1 MTYTDVDR
9 LDTSLEAYETDSIE
23 TYETDSI
30 ETALDAIRRGQL
42 IIVSDDEARENEGDL
57 VMAAEFVT
65 PHAINFMITHARG
78 LICTPITPLRAQEL
92 GLEPMTA
99 NNTES
104 HGTAFT
110 VSVDG
115 RPEDGVTTGISAY
128 DRAKTIDLV
137 VSGEASQLLRP
148 GHIFPLVAKPGGVLE
163 REGHTEA
170 AVDLARLAG
179 CAPVGVI
186 VEIIKA
192 DGKMARFPDLV
203 EFARTHGLVFTTIE
217 KLMDYRRE
225 QERSGS

>member
-1 MTYTDVDR
+1 MNHTDVSQ
-9 LDTSLEAYETDSIE
+9 LDTSLESFEPDSIENYETDSIE
-23 TYETDSI
+23 A
-30 ETALDAIRRGQL
+30 ALDALRRGQL
-42 IIVSDDEARENEGDL
+42 IIVSDDESRENEGDL
-57 VMAAEFVT
+57 LMAAEFVT

-78 LICTPITPLRAQEL
+78 LICTPITTDRAREL
-92 GLEPMTA
+92 ELEPMTA

-115 RPEDGVTTGISAY
+115 GPEDGVATGISAY
-128 DRAKTIDLV
+128 DRAQTIGLV
-137 VSGEASQLLRP
+137 VHGKASQLRRP

-179 CAPVGVI
+179 CEPVGVI

-192 DGKMARFPDLV
+192 DGTMARFPDLV

-217 KLMDYRRE
+217 KLKDYRRE
-225 QERSGS
+225 QERSAA

>member
-1 MTYTDVDR
+1 VTHTDVNF
-9 LDTSLEAYETDSIE
+9 LDASLESFEADILQ

-30 ETALDAIRRGQL
+30 ETAIEALRRGEF
-42 IIVSDDEARENEGDL
+42 IIVSDDEGRENEGDL

-78 LICTPITPLRAQEL
+78 LICTPITVERAQEL
-92 GLEPMTA
+92 GLQPMTA

-115 RPEDGVTTGISAY
+115 GPEDGVATGISAY
-128 DRAKTIDLV
+128 DRARTIDLMV
-137 VSGEASQLLRP
+137 GGQASQLLRP

-186 VEIIKA
+186 VEIIND
-192 DGKMARFPDLV
+192 DGTMARFGDLV
-203 EFARTHGLVFTTIE
+203 KFAHQHGLVFTTIE
-217 KLMDYRRE
+217 KLKDYRRE
-225 QERSGS
+225 QES

>member
-1 MTYTDVDR
+1 MTYTDLDL
-9 LDTSLEAYETDSIE
+9 LDTSLE

-30 ETALDAIRRGQL
+30 ESALDALRRGQI
-42 IIVSDDEARENEGDL
+42 IIVSDDEGRENEGDL
-57 VMAAEFVT
+57 LMAAEFVT
-65 PHAINFMITHARG
+65 PHAVNFMITHARG
-78 LICTPITPLRAQEL
+78 LICTPITAERAREL

-115 RPEDGVTTGISAY
+115 GPEDGVTTGISAY

-137 VSGEASQLLRP
+137 VGGKAAQLLRP

-179 CAPVGVI
+179 CEPVGVI
-186 VEIIKA
+186 VEIINP
-192 DGKMARFPDLV
+192 DGTMARFPDLV

-217 KLMDYRRE
+217 KLKAYRRE
-225 QERSGS
+225 QEQSNS

>member
-1 MTYTDVDR
+1 VTHTDVNF
-9 LDTSLEAYETDSIE
+9 LDTSLESFEADILQ

-30 ETALDAIRRGQL
+30 ETAIEALRRGEF
-42 IIVSDDEARENEGDL
+42 IIVSDDEGRENEGDL

-78 LICTPITPLRAQEL
+78 LICTPITVERAQEL
-92 GLEPMTA
+92 GLQPMTA

-115 RPEDGVTTGISAY
+115 GPEDGVATGISAY
-128 DRAKTIDLV
+128 DRARTIDLMV
-137 VSGEASQLLRP
+137 GGQASQLLRP

-179 CAPVGVI
+179 
-186 VEIIKA
+186 
-192 DGKMARFPDLV
+192 
-203 EFARTHGLVFTTIE
+203 
-217 KLMDYRRE
+217 
-225 QERSGS
+225 

>member
-1 MTYTDVDR
+1 MTDTDLNW
-9 LDTSLEAYETDSIE
+9 LDTSLETYKTDSIE

-30 ETALDAIRRGQL
+30 ETALDALRRGQL
-42 IIVSDDEARENEGDL
+42 IIVSDDESRENEGDL

-78 LICTPITPLRAQEL
+78 LICTPITTERAHEL
-92 GLEPMTA
+92 GLEPMTL

-115 RPEDGVTTGISAY
+115 GPEDGVTTGISAY

-137 VSGEASQLLRP
+137 VRGNAPQLRRP

-179 CAPVGVI
+179 CEPVGVI
-186 VEIIKA
+186 VEIIKP
-192 DGKMARFPDLV
+192 DGTMARFPDLV

-217 KLMDYRRE
+217 KLKNYRE
-225 QERSGS
+225 QEQSNS